1 LIQSADLPTK
11 RKITIKTPDMKNPF
25 KKALVLKR
33 ALLAAIVI
41 LPAIAAFATELD
53 LSGSATSGPLTGAVG
68 GTAIF
73 SEIST
78 HPAGTGVFDPFLTI
92 NSQGNSKIERGYN
105 TDGHM
110 ALYLNQQRPEW
121 NTLLKVSDLA
131 KINIGGTN
139 YYAFE
144 LDANEPSGIV
154 RADGS
159 SKSLLSIDN
168 IRIYTSST
176 DNTGAVQ
183 SDETKL
189 DSLGTLRFALND
201 PLKSGSNYNITN
213 WVKMDATTDGIAD
226 TQGHNGGSGFSD
238 LIVYIPAS
246 DFPNLNDYIFF
257 YNLNGAHFQADV
269 GGDAAEA
276 GFEEWRAVVGPNT
289 STPDGGNTL
298 VLLGSALLALGLV
311 RRRCLVAKG

>member
-1 LIQSADLPTK
+1 
-11 RKITIKTPDMKNPF
+11 MKNILRN
-25 KKALVLKR
+25 KLVLKH

-41 LPAIAAFATELD
+41 LPSIAAFATKLD
-53 LSGSATSGPLTGAVG
+53 LSGLATDGSLAGAVG

-92 NSQGNSKIERGYN
+92 NSQGNSKTEQGYN
-105 TDGHM
+105 TDHT
-110 ALYLNQQRPEW
+110 LYLDQQRPEW

-144 LDANEPSGIV
+144 LDANEPSGMERDHSAKV
-154 RADGS
+154 
-159 SKSLLSIDN
+159 LLSVDN

-183 SDETKL
+183 SDVSKLETP
-189 DSLGTLRFALND
+189 SPLGTLRFALND
-201 PLKSGSNYNITN
+201 PLKNGSNFNITN
-213 WVKMDATTDGIAD
+213 WVKMAANTDGIAD
-226 TQGHNGGSGFSD
+226 AQGHNGGSGFSD

-269 GGDAAEA
+269 GGDAAEG
-276 GFEEWRAVVGPNT
+276 GFEEWRAVVRT
-289 STPDGGNTL
+289 DSVPDGGNTL

-311 RRRCLVAKG
+311 GRRCYNGAFRK

>member
-1 LIQSADLPTK
+1 
-11 RKITIKTPDMKNPF
+11 MKNQRTILSSVLC
-25 KKALVLKR
+25 AVAGLVL
-33 ALLAAIVI
+33 
-41 LPAIAAFATELD
+41 PSIAAFGTELD
-53 LSGSATSGPLTGAVG
+53 LSGSATSGSLTGTVG

-73 SEIST
+73 SETST
-78 HPAGTGVFDPFLTI
+78 HPAGTGGFDPFLTI
-92 NSQGNSKIERGYN
+92 NSQGNSAIERGYN
-105 TDGHM
+105 TDGKP
-110 ALYLNQQRPEW
+110 LYLNQQRPEW

-131 KINIGGTN
+131 KINIAGTN

-144 LDANEPSGIV
+144 LDANEPSGTEH
-154 RADGS
+154 ADGS
-159 SKSLLSIDN
+159 PKSLLSIDN

-183 SDETKL
+183 SDESKL

-201 PLKSGSNYNITN
+201 PLKSGSNFNITN

-289 STPDGGNTL
+289 GVPDGGNTL
-298 VLLGSALLALGLV
+298 ILLGSALIALGCV
-311 RRRCLVAKG
+311 ARRGNVAVKG

>member
-1 LIQSADLPTK
+1 MRNALE
-11 RKITIKTPDMKNPF
+11 KN
-25 KKALVLKR
+25 LVLKR
-33 ALLAAIVI
+33 ALLVAIVI
-41 LPAIAAFATELD
+41 LPSIAALATELD
-53 LSGSATSGPLTGAVG
+53 LSGSATSGSLTGAVG

-73 SEIST
+73 SETST

-92 NSQGNSKIERGYN
+92 NSQGNSKTEQGYN
-105 TDGHM
+105 TDGHT
-110 ALYLNQQRPEW
+110 ATYLNQQRPEW
-121 NTLLKVSDLA
+121 NNLLKVSDLA

-144 LDANEPSGIV
+144 LDANEPSGTERDHSPKV
-154 RADGS
+154 
-159 SKSLLSIDN
+159 LLSVDN

-183 SDETKL
+183 SDVSKLETP
-189 DSLGTLRFALND
+189 SPLGTLRFALND
-201 PLKSGSNYNITN
+201 PLKSGSNFNITN
-213 WVKMDATTDGIAD
+213 WVKMAANTDGIAD
-226 TQGHNGGSGFSD
+226 AQGHNGGSGFSD

-269 GGDAAEA
+269 GGDAAE
-276 GFEEWRAVVGPNT
+276 GGYEEWRAVVRTDNV
-289 STPDGGNTL
+289 PDGGNTF

-311 RRRCLVAKG
+311 GRRCYKPERAQFNDIAFS

>member
-1 LIQSADLPTK
+1 MRNALE
-11 RKITIKTPDMKNPF
+11 KN
-25 KKALVLKR
+25 LVLKR

-41 LPAIAAFATELD
+41 LPSIAAFATELD

-68 GTAIF
+68 GTAII
-73 SEIST
+73 SETST

-105 TDGHM
+105 TDGHT
-110 ALYLNQQRPEW
+110 ALYLDQQRPEW
-121 NTLLKVSDLA
+121 NNLLKVSDLA

-144 LDANEPSGIV
+144 LDANEPSGSAKV
-154 RADGS
+154 
-159 SKSLLSIDN
+159 LLSIDN

-183 SDETKL
+183 SDESKL

-201 PLKSGSNYNITN
+201 PLKSGSNFNITN

-246 DFPNLNDYIFF
+246 DFPNLNDFLFF

-289 STPDGGNTL
+289 GVPDGGNTL
-298 VLLGSALLALGLV
+298 ILLGSALIALGCV
-311 RRRCLVAKG
+311 ARRGNVAVKG

>member
-1 LIQSADLPTK
+1 
-11 RKITIKTPDMKNPF
+11 MKNAL
-25 KKALVLKR
+25 KSALVLKR

-41 LPAIAAFATELD
+41 LPSIAAFATELD
-53 LSGSATSGPLTGAVG
+53 LSGSATSGSLTGAVG

-73 SEIST
+73 SETST

-105 TDGHM
+105 TDGHT
-110 ALYLNQQRPEW
+110 ALYLDQQRPEW

-131 KINIGGTN
+131 KINIEGTN

-144 LDANEPSGIV
+144 LDANEPNGTERDHSP
-154 RADGS
+154 
-159 SKSLLSIDN
+159 KSLLSIDN

-176 DNTGAVQ
+176 DNTGAVK
-183 SDETKL
+183 SDESKL

-201 PLKSGSNYNITN
+201 PLKSGSNFNITN
-213 WVKMDATTDGIAD
+213 WVKIDATTDGIAD

-246 DFPNLNDYIFF
+246 DFPNLNDYLFF

-269 GGDAAEA
+269 GGDAAES
-276 GFEEWRAVVGPNT
+276 GFEEWRAVDGPNT

-311 RRRCLVAKG
+311 SRRCLVAKG

>member
-1 LIQSADLPTK
+1 
-11 RKITIKTPDMKNPF
+11 MKN
-25 KKALVLKR
+25 ALQKTFVLKR

-41 LPAIAAFATELD
+41 LPSIAAFATELD
-53 LSGSATSGPLTGAVG
+53 LSGSAMSGSLTGAVG

-73 SEIST
+73 SETST

-105 TDGHM
+105 TDGQT

-144 LDANEPSGIV
+144 LDANEPSGTE

-159 SKSLLSIDN
+159 PKSLLSIDN

-183 SDETKL
+183 SNETKL

-201 PLKSGSNYNITN
+201 PLKNGSNYNITN

-246 DFPNLNDYIFF
+246 DFPNLNDFIFF

-276 GFEEWRAVVGPNT
+276 GFEEWRAVVGPNNG
-289 STPDGGNTL
+289 TPDGGNTL
-298 VLLGSALLALGLV
+298 VLLSSAVLALGLIS
-311 RRRCLVAKG
+311 RRCKVAMKG

>member
-1 LIQSADLPTK
+1 
-11 RKITIKTPDMKNPF
+11 MKNIL
-25 KKALVLKR
+25 KNKLVRKH
-33 ALLAAIVI
+33 ALLDAVVI
-41 LPAIAAFATELD
+41 LPLIAAFATELD
-53 LSGSATSGPLTGAVG
+53 LSGSATSGSLTGAVG

-73 SEIST
+73 SETST

-105 TDGHM
+105 TDGHT
-110 ALYLNQQRPEW
+110 ALYLDQQRPEW
-121 NTLLKVSDLA
+121 NNLLKVSDLA

-144 LDANEPSGIV
+144 LDANEPSGTERDHSPKV
-154 RADGS
+154 
-159 SKSLLSIDN
+159 LLSVDN

-176 DNTGAVQ
+176 DNTAAVK
-183 SDETKL
+183 SVESKLETP
-189 DSLGTLRFALND
+189 SPLGTLRFALND

-213 WVKMDATTDGIAD
+213 WVKMDASTDGIAD
-226 TQGHNGGSGFSD
+226 TEGHNGGSGFSD

-269 GGDAAEA
+269 GGDAAES
-276 GFEEWRAVVGPNT
+276 GFEEWRAVVGPV
-289 STPDGGNTL
+289 PDDGVTA
-298 VLLGSALLALGLV
+298 VLLGLGLAGIAGV
-311 RRRCLVAKG
+311 RARFGRK

>member
-1 LIQSADLPTK
+1 
-11 RKITIKTPDMKNPF
+11 MKNIL
-25 KKALVLKR
+25 KNKLVLKH

-41 LPAIAAFATELD
+41 LPSSTAFATELD
-53 LSGSATSGPLTGAVG
+53 LSGSATSGFLTGAVG

-73 SEIST
+73 SETST

-92 NSQGNSKIERGYN
+92 NSQGNSKTEQGYN
-105 TDGHM
+105 TDGHT

-144 LDANEPSGIV
+144 LDANEPSGTERDHSPKV
-154 RADGS
+154 
-159 SKSLLSIDN
+159 LLSVDN

-183 SDETKL
+183 SDVSKLETP
-189 DSLGTLRFALND
+189 SPLGTLRFALND
-201 PLKSGSNYNITN
+201 PLKNGSNFNITN
-213 WVKMDATTDGIAD
+213 WVKMAANTDGIAD
-226 TQGHNGGSGFSD
+226 AQGHNGGSGFSD

-246 DFPNLNDYIFF
+246 DFPKLDDFLFF

-269 GGDAAEA
+269 GGDAAEG
-276 GFEEWRAVVGPNT
+276 GFEEWRAVVGVGV
-289 STPDGGNTL
+289 PDDGATAA
-298 VLLGSALLALGLV
+298 LLGLGLV
-311 RRRCLVAKG
+311 GLAGIRARFGRK

>member
-1 LIQSADLPTK
+1 MENLTY
-11 RKITIKTPDMKNPF
+11 MKNI
-25 KKALVLKR
+25 LNIVSKR
-33 ALLAAIVI
+33 VLLAAIVI
-41 LPAIAAFATELD
+41 LPSIAAFATELD
-53 LSGSATSGPLTGAVG
+53 LSGSATSGSLTGTVG

-92 NSQGNSKIERGYN
+92 NSHGNSPIESGYN
-105 TDGHM
+105 TDGHT

-144 LDANEPSGIV
+144 LDANEPSGTEH
-154 RADGS
+154 ADGS
-159 SKSLLSIDN
+159 PKSLLSIDN
-168 IRIYTSST
+168 IRIYTSSI

-183 SDETKL
+183 SDESKL
-189 DSLGTLRFALND
+189 ENPSPLGTLRFALND
-201 PLKSGSNYNITN
+201 PLKNGSNYNITN

-246 DFPNLNDYIFF
+246 DFPNLNDYLFF

-276 GFEEWRAVVGPNT
+276 GFEEWRAVVGPNKGV
-289 STPDGGNTL
+289 PDGGNTL
-298 VLLGSALLALGLV
+298 VLLGSALLALKLV
-311 RRRCLVAKG
+311 SRCCKVATKG

>member
-1 LIQSADLPTK
+1 
-11 RKITIKTPDMKNPF
+11 MKNIL
-25 KKALVLKR
+25 KNKLVPKH
-33 ALLAAIVI
+33 ALLAALVI
-41 LPAIAAFATELD
+41 LASIAAFATELD
-53 LSGSATSGPLTGAVG
+53 LSGSATIGSLTGAVG

-73 SEIST
+73 SETSS
-78 HPAGTGVFDPFLTI
+78 HSAGTGVFDPFLTVS
-92 NSQGNSKIERGYN
+92 SQGNSKIERGYN
-105 TDGHM
+105 TDGHT
-110 ALYLNQQRPEW
+110 ALYLDQQRPQW
-121 NTLLKVSDLA
+121 NNLLKVSDLA

-144 LDANEPSGIV
+144 LDANEPSGTEH
-154 RADGS
+154 A
-159 SKSLLSIDN
+159 DN

-176 DNTGAVQ
+176 DNTAAVQ
-183 SDETKL
+183 SVESKL
-189 DSLGTLRFALND
+189 ESPSPLGTLRFALND

-276 GFEEWRAVVGPNT
+276 GFEEWRAVVGPV
-289 STPDGGNTL
+289 PDDGVTA
-298 VLLGSALLALGLV
+298 VLLGLGLAGIAGV
-311 RRRCLVAKG
+311 RARFGRK

>member
-1 LIQSADLPTK
+1 
-11 RKITIKTPDMKNPF
+11 MKNIF
-25 KKALVLKR
+25 KNKLAVKR
-33 ALLAAIVI
+33 ALLVALVI
-41 LPAIAAFATELD
+41 LPSIAAFATELD
-53 LSGSATSGPLTGAVG
+53 LSGSATSGSLTGSIG

-73 SEIST
+73 SETST

-92 NSQGNSKIERGYN
+92 NSQGNNRIESGYN
-105 TDGHM
+105 TDGHT
-110 ALYLNQQRPEW
+110 ALYLDQQRPQW
-121 NTLLKVSDLA
+121 NTLLKVKDLA
-131 KINIGGTN
+131 TIKIGNIN

-144 LDANEPSGIV
+144 LDANEPSGTEHS
-154 RADGS
+154 DGS
-159 SKSLLSIDN
+159 PKSLLSIDN

-183 SDETKL
+183 SDQSKL
-189 DSLGTLRFALND
+189 ESPSPLGTLRFALND

-246 DFPNLNDYIFF
+246 LFPNLNDYLFF

-276 GFEEWRAVVGPNT
+276 GFEEWRAVVRTDGGGV
-289 STPDGGNTL
+289 PDGGNTL
-298 VLLGSALLALGLV
+298 VLLGSALLALGLLS
-311 RRRCLVAKG
+311 RRCKLATEG

>member
-1 LIQSADLPTK
+1 
-11 RKITIKTPDMKNPF
+11 MKNQRTILSSF
-25 KKALVLKR
+25 LCAVAGLVLSS
-33 ALLAAIVI
+33 IV
-41 LPAIAAFATELD
+41 AFGTELD
-53 LSGSATSGPLTGAVG
+53 LSGSATSGSLTGALG

-73 SEIST
+73 SETST

-92 NSQGNSKIERGYN
+92 NSQGNSAIERGYN
-105 TDGHM
+105 TDGNP
-110 ALYLNQQRPEW
+110 LYLNQQRPEW

-131 KINIGGTN
+131 TIKIGNTN

-144 LDANEPSGIV
+144 LDANEPSGTEHS
-154 RADGS
+154 DGS

-183 SDETKL
+183 SDESKL
-189 DSLGTLRFALND
+189 ESPSPLGTLRFALND
-201 PLKSGSNYNITN
+201 LLKSNSKYNITN

-257 YNLNGAHFQADV
+257 YNLNGAHFQAAV

-276 GFEEWRAVVGPNT
+276 GFEEWRAVDGPHT
-289 STPDGGNTL
+289 GVPDGGNTL
-298 VLLGSALLALGLV
+298 VLLGVALIALGCVPRHGKAAVKL
-311 RRRCLVAKG
+311 

>member
-1 LIQSADLPTK
+1 
-11 RKITIKTPDMKNPF
+11 MKNIL
-25 KKALVLKR
+25 KNKLVLKH

-41 LPAIAAFATELD
+41 LPSSTAFATELD
-53 LSGSATSGPLTGAVG
+53 LSGSATSGFLTGAVG

-73 SEIST
+73 SETST

-92 NSQGNSKIERGYN
+92 NSQGNSKTEQGYN
-105 TDGHM
+105 TDGHT
-110 ALYLNQQRPEW
+110 ATYLNQQRPEW
-121 NTLLKVSDLA
+121 NNLLKVSDLA

-144 LDANEPSGIV
+144 LDANEPSGTERDHSPKV
-154 RADGS
+154 
-159 SKSLLSIDN
+159 LLSVDN

-183 SDETKL
+183 SNESNL

-238 LIVYIPAS
+238 LIVYVPAS
-246 DFPNLNDYIFF
+246 DFPNLNDYLFF

-269 GGDAAEA
+269 GGDAAEG
-276 GFEEWRAVVGPNT
+276 GFEEWRAVVGVGV
-289 STPDGGNTL
+289 PDDGATAA
-298 VLLGSALLALGLV
+298 LLGLGLV
-311 RRRCLVAKG
+311 GLAGIRARFGRK

>member
-1 LIQSADLPTK
+1 
-11 RKITIKTPDMKNPF
+11 MKNQRTILSSF
-25 KKALVLKR
+25 LCAVAGLVLFS
-33 ALLAAIVI
+33 
-41 LPAIAAFATELD
+41 IAAFGTELD
-53 LSGSATSGPLTGAVG
+53 LSGSATSGSLTGALG

-73 SEIST
+73 SETST

-92 NSQGNSKIERGYN
+92 NSHGNNRTESGYN
-105 TDGHM
+105 TDGHT
-110 ALYLNQQRPEW
+110 ALYLDQQRPEW

-131 KINIGGTN
+131 TIKIGSVN

-144 LDANEPSGIV
+144 LDANEPSGTE

-159 SKSLLSIDN
+159 PKSLLSIDN

-183 SDETKL
+183 SDQSKL
-189 DSLGTLRFALND
+189 ESPSPLGTLRFALND
-201 PLKSGSNYNITN
+201 PLKSGSNYNFTN
-213 WVKMDATTDGIAD
+213 WVKIDATTDGIAD

-246 DFPNLNDYIFF
+246 DFPNPNDYLFF

-276 GFEEWRAVVGPNT
+276 GFEEWRAVDGPHT
-289 STPDGGNTL
+289 TTPDGGNTF
-298 VLLGSALLALGLV
+298 VLLSSAVLALGLA
-311 RRRCLVAKG
+311 RRRKVAVKL

>member
-1 LIQSADLPTK
+1 
-11 RKITIKTPDMKNPF
+11 MKNQRTILSSVLC
-25 KKALVLKR
+25 AVAGLVL
-33 ALLAAIVI
+33 
-41 LPAIAAFATELD
+41 PSIAAFGTELD
-53 LSGSATSGPLTGAVG
+53 LSGSATSGSLTGVVG

-73 SEIST
+73 SETST

-92 NSQGNSKIERGYN
+92 NSHGNSPIESGYN
-105 TDGHM
+105 TDGHT

-131 KINIGGTN
+131 TIKIGGIN

-144 LDANEPSGIV
+144 LDANEPSGTEH
-154 RADGS
+154 ADGS

-168 IRIYTSST
+168 IRIYTSSI

-183 SDETKL
+183 SDESKL
-189 DSLGTLRFALND
+189 ENPSPLGTLRFALND

-213 WVKMDATTDGIAD
+213 WVKVDATTDGIAD

-269 GGDAAEA
+269 GGDAAES
-276 GFEEWRAVVGPNT
+276 GFEEWRAVKGPNT
-289 STPDGGNTL
+289 SVPDGGNTL
-298 VLLGSALLALGLV
+298 ILLGSALIALGCV
-311 RRRCLVAKG
+311 ARRGNVAVKG

>member
-1 LIQSADLPTK
+1 
-11 RKITIKTPDMKNPF
+11 MKNIL
-25 KKALVLKR
+25 KNKLVRKH

-41 LPAIAAFATELD
+41 LPLIAAFATELD
-53 LSGSATSGPLTGAVG
+53 LSGSATSGSLTGAVG

-73 SEIST
+73 SETST
-78 HPAGTGVFDPFLTI
+78 HSAGTGVFDPFLTI

-105 TDGHM
+105 TDGHT
-110 ALYLNQQRPEW
+110 ALYLDQQRPEW
-121 NTLLKVSDLA
+121 NNLLKVSDLA

-144 LDANEPSGIV
+144 LDANEPSGTE
-154 RADGS
+154 RKDGS
-159 SKSLLSIDN
+159 PKSLLSIDN

-176 DNTGAVQ
+176 DNTAAVK
-183 SDETKL
+183 SVESKL
-189 DSLGTLRFALND
+189 ESPSPLGTLRFALND

-213 WVKMDATTDGIAD
+213 WVKMDASTDGIAD

-246 DFPNLNDYIFF
+246 DFPNLNDYLFF

-269 GGDAAEA
+269 GGDAAEG
-276 GFEEWRAVVGPNT
+276 GFEEWRAVVGPN

-311 RRRCLVAKG
+311 GRRCYNGGFRK

>member
-1 LIQSADLPTK
+1 
-11 RKITIKTPDMKNPF
+11 MKNIVN
-25 KKALVLKR
+25 LVPKR

-41 LPAIAAFATELD
+41 LPSIAAFATELD
-53 LSGSATSGPLTGAVG
+53 LSGPLTSGPLTGTVG

-73 SEIST
+73 SETST
-78 HPAGTGVFDPFLTI
+78 HPAGTGVFDPFLTV
-92 NSQGNSKIERGYN
+92 NSQGNNAIERGYN
-105 TDGHM
+105 TDGNP
-110 ALYLNQQRPEW
+110 LYLNQQRPEW

-131 KINIGGTN
+131 TIKIGNTN

-144 LDANEPSGIV
+144 LDANEPSGTEHS
-154 RADGS
+154 DGS

-183 SDETKL
+183 SNESNL

-201 PLKSGSNYNITN
+201 PLKNGSDFNITN

-289 STPDGGNTL
+289 SVPDGGNTL
-298 VLLGSALLALGLV
+298 ILLGSALLALGLAS
-311 RRRCLVAKG
+311 RRCKVAMKG